1 MKENSEKE
9 KVGNEIG
16 AETSE
21 AVAIPDESNT
31 DGQAENVDVPDPGD
45 AGFGVPGGEEPIGW

>member
-9 KVGNEIG
+9 KVGNEM
-16 AETSE
+16 EE
-21 AVAIPDESNT
+21 KEKVDE
-31 DGQAENVDVPDPGD
+31 PDPGD